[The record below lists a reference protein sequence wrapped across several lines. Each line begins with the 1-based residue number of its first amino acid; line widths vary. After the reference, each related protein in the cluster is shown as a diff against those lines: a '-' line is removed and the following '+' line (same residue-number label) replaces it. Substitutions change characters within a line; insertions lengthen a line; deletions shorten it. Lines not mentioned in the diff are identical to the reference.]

1 MLHYVQD
8 LDTQFFLWL
17 NAQHTPAADW
27 LMYWATQRNT
37 WIPLYLVLVVG
48 IVWKYPKQAIGTIA
62 ALILTIVLADQ
73 ATASL
78 LKPLVQRLR
87 PCHVAYLQNKIHLVV
102 ENCGGP
108 YGFASSHAA
117 NSFGLA
123 TALWLFFGKKY
134 RWIAGFFAWA
144 FLVAYSRI
152 YVGVHYPLDV
162 LAGALV
168 GAGAAYLAVWTHKK
182 CLNFLISR

>member
-1 MLHYVQD
+1 MLHPIQD

-17 NAQHTPAADW
+17 NAQHTPQADW

-37 WIPLYLVLVVG
+37 WIPLYLVLVAG
-48 IVWKYPKQAIGTIA
+48 IVWESPKRAAGIIGA
-62 ALILTIVLADQ
+62 VILTTVLADQ
-73 ATASL
+73 TTASL

-102 ENCGGP
+102 ESCGGQ

-134 RWIAGFFAWA
+134 PWAAGFFGWA

-168 GAGAAYLAVWTHKK
+168 GAGAAYLAVWVHQKWFS
-182 CLNFLISR
+182 LLVSR